1 MNVFDLKN
9 PVSSYF
15 KLSIPVVISMIITL
29 IYNLADTFFIA
40 STNNADLVAGVS
52 LCAPLFTILMAFGNI
67 FGQGGNSLVSR
78 YLGENKTDAVKKISS
93 FCFSFSIIIGLVITG
108 VCFLFSGNILHVFGA
123 NGDVLGY
130 AVQYYS
136 VIVLGSA
143 LIIFSF
149 VPSNLIR
156 SEGLAN
162 ESMIGTVLGAV
173 INIILD
179 PIFISYFGLG
189 AAGAALA
196 TVLGYITTDIYFFYI
211 LKRKTKLIVW
221 DFKNITIEKSEFFQI
236 LSIGFSTALANLTQS
251 ICVIMINTN
260 LVSYGSDYV
269 AAMGIVLKII
279 MIVQLL
285 LTGFAFG
292 GAPLYGYLYGGNY
305 TKQFFS
311 LIRFI
316 FIWMV
321 ILAAG
326 LSLPLIIWAK
336 PIIDLFIQQ
345 KSIIEIGSQMLVWQ
359 CLPTAFA
366 GIVLF
371 LTVLFQSCGK
381 AVPSYLLALSRQGI
395 IFAAVVIIM
404 KFFFGYNGI
413 IQAQFY
419 ADLISFVLAVLLYLH
434 TMKQYKKAVL
444 ALS

>member
-1 MNVFDLKN
+1 M
-9 PVSSYF
+9 
-15 KLSIPVVISMIITL
+15 
-29 IYNLADTFFIA
+29 
-40 STNNADLVAGVS
+40 
-52 LCAPLFTILMAFGNI
+52 
-67 FGQGGNSLVSR
+67 
-78 YLGENKTDAVKKISS
+78 
-93 FCFSFSIIIGLVITG
+93 ITG

-136 VIVLGSA
+136 VIVLGTA

-236 LSIGFSTALANLTQS
+236 LSIGFSAALANLTQS

-292 GAPLYGYLYGGNY
+292 GAPLYGYLYGGYY

-336 PIIDLFIQQ
+336 PIIGLFIQQ
-345 KSIIEIGSQMLVWQ
+345 KNIIEIGSQMLVWQ
-359 CLPTAFA
+359 CLSTAFA

-395 IFAAVVIIM
+395 IFAAVLIIM
-404 KFFFGYNGI
+404 KSFFDYKGI